1 MILIQESMIM
11 TLTRLPARYAGLL
24 LPFVL
29 SLLMTFVVS
38 GVSTLKVIG
47 LRADL
52 LGHWMS
58 AWGVSWLIAFPTLL
72 IAMPLARRVV
82 RAVTQP
88 A

>member
-1 MILIQESMIM
+1 MKIA
-11 TLTRLPARYAGLL
+11 RLPARYAGLL

-38 GVSTLKVIG
+38 GVSTIKVIG
-47 LRADL
+47 LSPDI

-72 IAMPLARRVV
+72 VAMPTARRIV
-82 RAVTQP
+82 RAVTES

>member
-1 MILIQESMIM
+1 MKIA
-11 TLTRLPARYAGLL
+11 RLPARYAGLL

-38 GVSTLKVIG
+38 GVSTIKVMG
-47 LRADL
+47 WTSDL